1 MDVSDVSSVGFV
13 GNLAVPSGG
22 LTAQQASERR
32 QLLQAVK
39 TVNESGQL
47 GRNQLV
53 FMVDSQTHRPII
65 RVEDRETHE
74 VVLQIPPEYVLR
86 LAQDMPTDSV
96 QTTPPHADT

>member
-1 MDVSDVSSVGFV
+1 MDVSSIGSL
-13 GNLAVPSGG
+13 GNFAAPSGSPTPQQ
-22 LTAQQASERR
+22 TAERR
-32 QLLQAVK
+32 QLMQSIK

-74 VVLQIPPEYVLR
+74 LVLQIPPEYVLR
-86 LAQDMPTDSV
+86 LAEDLPTRSDSIE
-96 QTTPPHADT
+96 TTPARADT